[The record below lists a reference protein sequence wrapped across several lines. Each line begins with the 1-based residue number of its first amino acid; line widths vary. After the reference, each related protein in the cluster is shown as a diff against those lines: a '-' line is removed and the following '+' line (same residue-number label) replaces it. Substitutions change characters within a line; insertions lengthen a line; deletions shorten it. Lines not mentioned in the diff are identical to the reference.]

1 MNSIRINRVR
11 AMSEEFA
18 RDKGGIAANVWRYC
32 TSGTDGVLTKERMAW
47 LTRIMRDAKRRNLPG
62 RIPFRGRRRPP
73 LGGILPFYLGPPVIS
88 RIRSS
93 RL

>member
-18 RDKGGIAANVWRYC
+18 RDKGGIAANLWRYC

-47 LTRIMRDAKRRNLPG
+47 LTRIMREAKRAGTSLDG
-62 RIPFRGRRRPP
+62 FLSAGGGDRRSVEFCRF
-73 LGGILPFYLGPPVIS
+73 IWA
-88 RIRSS
+88 

>member
-18 RDKGGIAANVWRYC
+18 RDKGGIAAYVWRYC

-47 LTRIMRDAKRRNLPG
+47 LTRIMRDAKRVGTSLDG
-62 RIPFRGRRRPP
+62 FLSAGGGDRRSVEFCRF
-73 LGGILPFYLGPPVIS
+73 IWA
-88 RIRSS
+88 